1 MCNGTVGLHQT
12 KHFNALY
19 NDGRNK
25 LELQLNI
32 GYRHSFTGS
41 TTIWL
46 QSEENEFFILRTL
59 KHLGEKYKR
68 IIKDYLNPEKSII
81 IFDLPSS
88 INGSKFMVTIHIAA
102 LMKEEVTKNKL
113 VDYSE
118 LLIPIFESFIQELN
132 ALMIIPA
139 HARKKTKNIC

>member
-1 MCNGTVGLHQT
+1 MCNGTMGLHQT
-12 KHFNALY
+12 RHLNVLY

-25 LELQLNI
+25 MELQLNV

-46 QSEENEFFILRTL
+46 QSEEEERYIIRTL

-81 IFDLPSS
+81 IFDNPSS

-102 LMKEEVTKNKL
+102 LMEEEVTKNKL

-118 LLIPIFESFIQELN
+118 LLIPIFESYCQELN
-132 ALMIIPA
+132 ALMIIPTY
-139 HARKKTKNIC
+139 ARKKTKNIC

>member
-1 MCNGTVGLHQT
+1 MCNGSIKIPNCN
-12 KHFNALY
+12 KHVY
-19 NDGRNK
+19 QQWNDGRNK

-46 QSEENEFFILRTL
+46 QSKEEEKYILRTL

-81 IFDLPSS
+81 IFDNPSS

-102 LMKEEVTKNKL
+102 LMEEEVTKNKL

-118 LLIPIFESFIQELN
+118 LLIPIFESYSQELN
-132 ALMIIPA
+132 ALMIIPTY
-139 HARKKTKNIC
+139 ARKKT

>member
-1 MCNGTVGLHQT
+1 MGLHQT
-12 KHFNALY
+12 RHLNVLY

-25 LELQLNI
+25 MELQLNV

-46 QSEENEFFILRTL
+46 QSEEEEKYILRTL

-81 IFDLPSS
+81 IFDNPSS

-102 LMKEEVTKNKL
+102 LMEEEVTKNKL

-118 LLIPIFESFIQELN
+118 VLIPIFESYSQELN
-132 ALMIIPA
+132 ALMIIPTY
-139 HARKKTKNIC
+139 ARKKTKNIC

>member
-1 MCNGTVGLHQT
+1 MCNGTIGLHQT
-12 KHFNALY
+12 RHFNATY

-25 LELQLNI
+25 MELQLNI

-46 QSEENEFFILRTL
+46 QSEEEDRYIIRTL
-59 KHLGEKYKR
+59 KHLGEKYKKVIR
-68 IIKDYLNPEKSII
+68 DYLNPEKSII
-81 IFDLPSS
+81 IFDVPSS

-102 LMKEEVTKNKL
+102 LMEEEVTKAKL

-118 LLIPIFESFIQELN
+118 VLIPIFESYSQELN
-132 ALMIIPA
+132 ALMIIPT
-139 HARKKTKNIC
+139 HAKTRKKT

>member
-1 MCNGTVGLHQT
+1 MPRT
-12 KHFNALY
+12 KDMRYYKEFYNLGKSKIDLNFNLNYKHTFNA
-19 NDGRNK
+19 
-25 LELQLNI
+25 
-32 GYRHSFTGS
+32 S

-46 QSEENEFFILRTL
+46 KSEENEFFILRTL

-68 IIKDYLNPEKSII
+68 IIKDYINPEKSII
-81 IFDLPSS
+81 IFDNPSS

-102 LMKEEVTKNKL
+102 LMEEEVTKNKL

-118 LLIPIFESFIQELN
+118 LLIPIFESYSQELN
-132 ALMIIPA
+132 ALMIIPT

>member
-1 MCNGTVGLHQT
+1 MGLHQT
-12 KHFNALY
+12 RHFNAVY

-32 GYRHSFTGS
+32 GYRHSFNGS

-46 QSEENEFFILRTL
+46 QSEEEEKYILRTL
-59 KHLGEKYKR
+59 KHLGEKYKKA
-68 IIKDYLNPEKSII
+68 IKDYLNPEKSII
-81 IFDLPSS
+81 IFDNPSS

-118 LLIPIFESFIQELN
+118 LLIPIFESYSQELN

-139 HARKKTKNIC
+139 HARKKT

>member
-1 MCNGTVGLHQT
+1 MCNGTMGLHQT
-12 KHFNALY
+12 RHLNVLY

-25 LELQLNI
+25 MELQLNV

-46 QSEENEFFILRTL
+46 QSEEEEKYILRTL

-81 IFDLPSS
+81 IFDNPSS

-102 LMKEEVTKNKL
+102 LMEEEVTKNKL

-118 LLIPIFESFIQELN
+118 VLIPIFESYSQELN
-132 ALMIIPA
+132 ALMIIPTY
-139 HARKKTKNIC
+139 ARKKTKNIC

>member
-1 MCNGTVGLHQT
+1 MCNGRMGLHQT
-12 KHFNALY
+12 RHFNALY

-46 QSEENEFFILRTL
+46 QSKEEEKYILRTL

-81 IFDLPSS
+81 IFDNPSS

-102 LMKEEVTKNKL
+102 LMEEEVTKNKL

-118 LLIPIFESFIQELN
+118 LLIPIFESYSQELN
-132 ALMIIPA
+132 ALMIIPTY
-139 HARKKTKNIC
+139 ARKKT

>member
-1 MCNGTVGLHQT
+1 MCRGTIGVHQT
-12 KHFNALY
+12 RHFNALY

-32 GYRHSFTGS
+32 GYRHSFTGT

-46 QSEENEFFILRTL
+46 QSEEEERYIIRTL
-59 KHLGEKYKR
+59 KHLGEKYKKV
-68 IIKDYLNPEKSII
+68 IKDYLNPEKSII
-81 IFDLPSS
+81 IFDNPSS

-102 LMKEEVTKNKL
+102 LMEEEVTKNKL

-118 LLIPIFESFIQELN
+118 LLIPIFESYSQELN

>member
-12 KHFNALY
+12 RHFNALY

-25 LELQLNI
+25 MELQLNV

-46 QSEENEFFILRTL
+46 QSEEEEKYILRTL

-81 IFDLPSS
+81 IFDNPSS

-102 LMKEEVTKNKL
+102 LMKDEVTKNKL

-118 LLIPIFESFIQELN
+118 VLIPIFESYSQELN
-132 ALMIIPA
+132 ALMIIPTY
-139 HARKKTKNIC
+139 ARKKTKNIC

>member
-1 MCNGTVGLHQT
+1 MGLHQT
-12 KHFNALY
+12 RHFNALY

-46 QSEENEFFILRTL
+46 QSKEEEKYILRTL

-81 IFDLPSS
+81 IFDNPSS

-102 LMKEEVTKNKL
+102 LMEEEVTKNKL

-118 LLIPIFESFIQELN
+118 LLIPIFESYSQELN
-132 ALMIIPA
+132 ALMIIPTY
-139 HARKKTKNIC
+139 ARKKT

>member
-1 MCNGTVGLHQT
+1 MCNGTMGLHQT
-12 KHFNALY
+12 RHLNVLY

-25 LELQLNI
+25 MELQLNV

-46 QSEENEFFILRTL
+46 QSEEEERYIIRTL

-81 IFDLPSS
+81 IFDNPSS

-102 LMKEEVTKNKL
+102 LMEEEVTKNKL

-118 LLIPIFESFIQELN
+118 LLIPIFESYCQELN
-132 ALMIIPA
+132 ALMIIPTY
-139 HARKKTKNIC
+139 ARKKT

>member
-1 MCNGTVGLHQT
+1 MCNGMAMPRRKDIRYYKEYYNLGRSKIDLNFNLNY
-12 KHFNALY
+12 KHTFNA
-19 NDGRNK
+19 
-25 LELQLNI
+25 
-32 GYRHSFTGS
+32 S

-46 QSEENEFFILRTL
+46 KSEENEFFILRTL

-102 LMKEEVTKNKL
+102 LMKDEVTKNKL

-118 LLIPIFESFIQELN
+118 LLIPIFESYSQELN
-132 ALMIIPA
+132 ALMIIPTY
-139 HARKKTKNIC
+139 ARKKT